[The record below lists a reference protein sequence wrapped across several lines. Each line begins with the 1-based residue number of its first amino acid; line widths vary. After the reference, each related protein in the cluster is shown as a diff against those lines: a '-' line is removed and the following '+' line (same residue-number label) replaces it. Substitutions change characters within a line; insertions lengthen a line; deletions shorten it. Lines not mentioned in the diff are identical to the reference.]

1 MEKHESVYSL
11 YRYHGL
17 QYVTIGKRYANSFFI
32 ISHPYVRTYKPYLF
46 QIVSLIVLGMARK
59 TLIQRVH
66 DRVWVCAL
74 CG

>member
-17 QYVTIGKRYANSFFI
+17 QYATIGNRYANSFFI

-46 QIVSLIVLGMARK
+46 
-59 TLIQRVH
+59 H
-66 DRVWVCAL
+66 
-74 CG
+74 